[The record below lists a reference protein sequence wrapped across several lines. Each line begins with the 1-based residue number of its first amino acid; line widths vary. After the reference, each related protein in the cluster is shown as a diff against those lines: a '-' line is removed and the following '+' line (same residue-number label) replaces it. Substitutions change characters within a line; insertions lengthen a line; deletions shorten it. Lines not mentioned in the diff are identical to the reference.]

1 MAGKR
6 LNIVSGAGVLTAS
19 ISATTAAIITAVA
32 AAAGAGVSA
41 YSADQAGDRAK
52 EAADVNEKNAKA
64 QAHVALQNGA
74 IEAADKKE
82 KARRIAATQAEAASA
97 AGLRID
103 SGTPLALLTETAGLG
118 EYDAQVVRNN
128 AQKQAYG
135 YLAQGGVYRMQGEA
149 AASAGKL
156 NAAGTFLGG
165 VASAAGSYY
174 SMTEG

>member
-1 MAGKR
+1 MAR
-6 LNIVSGAGVLTAS
+6 LSIVSGPRVLTAS

-32 AAAGAGVSA
+32 AVAGAGVSA
-41 YSADQAGDRAK
+41 YSAYSAGENAK
-52 EAADVNEKNAKA
+52 EAGEVNAKNAEA
-64 QAHVALQNGA
+64 RARVALQNGA

-82 KARRIAATQAEAASA
+82 KARRIASQQAEAASV

-118 EYDAQVVRNN
+118 EYDARVTMNN

-135 YLAQGGVYRMQGEA
+135 LQAEAGIYRMQGNA

-174 SMTEG
+174 GMVEA